1 MTHSKKEN
9 GAGVYPFLY
18 LHAYSVIGL
27 QLRNRHVLTLPPPQ
41 GLGQTFYFAQLST

>member
-9 GAGVYPFLY
+9 EAGIYLFLY
-18 LHAYSVIGL
+18 LHGYTVIGPH
-27 QLRNRHVLTLPPPQ
+27 LRNRHVVTLLPPR